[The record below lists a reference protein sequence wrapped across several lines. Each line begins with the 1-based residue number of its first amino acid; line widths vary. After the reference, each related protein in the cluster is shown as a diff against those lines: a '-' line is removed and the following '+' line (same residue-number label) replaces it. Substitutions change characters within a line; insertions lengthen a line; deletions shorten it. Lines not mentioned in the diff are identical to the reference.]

1 MYTERKTS
9 EMKVTVRAYAK
20 INLTLDIVGKREDD
34 YHLLESVMQS
44 VSLHDT
50 VTVST
55 DNSGEISVSTTN
67 DTIADDKTNIAYR
80 AAEAFF
86 AHTGIENPGV
96 DIRIKKRIPTGAGM
110 AGGSADGA
118 AVIIALNEIHSAGLS
133 EEQLCDIG
141 ETVGADI
148 PFCLTGGTMMVRGI
162 GNILSPLPDLAECF
176 IVVAKPEDSVSTGA
190 AYKAVDEY
198 TDRLVHP
205 MTEDAC
211 GDICAEDIK
220 TLSSRLCNVFE
231 QALELPGSLAIRDS
245 MLENG
250 ALGACMTGSGSAVFG
265 LFEDEDDAKKC
276 CDILKKT
283 YDDVF
288 LTEPVSRG
296 CEIDQ

>member
-1 MYTERKTS
+1 
-9 EMKVTVRAYAK
+9 MKVTVKAYAK

-50 VTVST
+50 VTVTS
-55 DNSGEISVSTTN
+55 DDSGEISVSTSN
-67 DTIADDKTNIAYR
+67 DSIADDKTNIAYR

-86 AHTGIENPGV
+86 EQTGITNTGL

-118 AVIIALNEIHSAGLS
+118 AVILALNEIYSAELT

-148 PFCLTGGTMMVRGI
+148 PFCITGGTMMVRGI
-162 GNILSPLPDLAECF
+162 GNILSPLPSLDNCF
-176 IVVAKPEDSVSTGA
+176 IVIAKPEDSVSTGG

-198 TDRLVHP
+198 PGRLTHP
-205 MTEDAC
+205 LTEDVC
-211 GDICAEDIK
+211 GDICAEDIEG
-220 TLSSRLCNVFE
+220 LSSRLCNVFE
-231 QALELPGSLAIRDS
+231 QALALPGSLAIRDE

-265 LFEDEDDAKKC
+265 IFDDEDDARKC
-276 CDILKKT
+276 SDVLKKT

-296 CEIDQ
+296 CEIDL

>member
-1 MYTERKTS
+1 
-9 EMKVTVRAYAK
+9 MKVTVRAFAK

-55 DNSGEISVSTTN
+55 DDSGEITVSTTN

-80 AAEAFF
+80 AAEAFY
-86 AHTGIENPGV
+86 AATGIECKGV

-118 AVIIALNEIHSAGLS
+118 AVIIALNELHSAGLTD
-133 EEQLCDIG
+133 EQLCDIG

-148 PFCLTGGTMMVRGI
+148 PFCITGGTMMVRGI
-162 GNILSPLPDLAECF
+162 GNILSPLPSLAECH

-190 AYKAVDEY
+190 AYKAVDQY
-198 TDRLVHP
+198 SDALIHPQTD
-205 MTEDAC
+205 DAC
-211 GDICAEDIK
+211 GDICAEDIPA
-220 TLSSRLCNVFE
+220 LARRLCNVFE
-231 QALELPGSLAIRDS
+231 QALALPGSLAIRDA

-250 ALGACMTGSGSAVFG
+250 ALGARMTGSGSAVFG

-276 CDILKKT
+276 CDILKKE
-283 YDDVF
+283 YDEVF
-288 LTEPVSRG
+288 LTTPVDYG
-296 CEIDQ
+296 CEIVQ